1 LETQLEKERER
12 NRRMSNELELQ
23 AKRNRKFSAE
33 LEYKNNE
40 LHDLKLRLSQIV
52 AETKTIRSSN
62 NNMEKYLTDKIK
74 EKDARIR
81 KQEELI
87 DKLTASNIQ
96 LPQTT
101 PAQVI
106 ADVFVHHLELM
117 SDEMYRFF
125 IYLGK
130 EFCKRKGVF
139 NDIVDQPRPGEKPP
153 LLLPVRVCTV
163 VDVSQ
168 KKCIVVD
175 GQNLC
180 HVEG

>member
-1 LETQLEKERER
+1 MER
-12 NRRMSNELELQ
+12 NRRMSIELELQ
-23 AKRNRKFSAE
+23 AKRNKKTSAE
-33 LEYKNNE
+33 LELKTQE
-40 LHDLKLRLSQIV
+40 LLDVKLRLIQIP
-52 AETKTIRSSN
+52 AETKTNRSSN

-81 KQEELI
+81 NQEELI

-96 LPQTT
+96 LPQTSQ
-101 PAQVI
+101 AEII
-106 ADVFVHHLELM
+106 ADVFVQHLELM

-125 IYLGK
+125 IYFGK

-139 NDIVDQPRPGEKPP
+139 KDNVDQPRPGEKPP
-153 LLLPVRVCTV
+153 LLLPVRLSTV

-180 HVEG
+180 HVEE